1 MSQLT
6 RFNQNLMDDFFS
18 GLTSPAYFIKPLHGE
33 GLEEGI
39 KVDIKENKR
48 AFDIHAQIPGAQKDD
63 VRVSVD
69 GSMVT
74 IQAEVKQLDQK
85 TEDEKIVRS
94 ECYYGSASRSFQLP
108 IEIDATATK
117 AHYENG
123 ILHLHLPKK
132 TNGSSKQITVT

>member
-6 RFNQNLMDDFFS
+6 RFNQNLLDDVFK
-18 GLTSPAYFIKPLHGE
+18 GLISPAYFIKPLHGD

-39 KVDIKENKR
+39 KVDIKESKH
-48 AFDIHAQIPGAQKDD
+48 AYDVYAQIPGAQKDD

-74 IQAEVKQLDQK
+74 IQAEVKQIDQK
-85 TEDEKIVRS
+85 TEDEKIIRS
-94 ECYYGSASRSFQLP
+94 ECYFGSASRSFQLP
-108 IEIDATATK
+108 FEIDTGATR

-132 TNGSSKQITVT
+132 TNGYSKQITVT